1 MTHAWSQ
8 RAYACARW
16 IGSLGIWT
24 LEMTILG
31 QLGPTWGQ
39 LGLTWTLGLTWSF
52 GYDHLGST
60 RANLGPTWVNL
71 DPWANLDQTLE
82 MSPAPWSAITML
94 ITCYSHAPWSAITY
108 HAHYLLLSCSV
119 VCDYRACWITAAN
132 RSHHWS
138 WGGCNLPLPW
148 EMHDCKEYCTLHV
161 WITYTGKCS
170 TLVFPF
176 PLCVIIMQ
184 LMWFELGWVELS

>member
-1 MTHAWSQ
+1 
-8 RAYACARW
+8 
-16 IGSLGIWT
+16 
-24 LEMTILG
+24 MTILG

-108 HAHYLLLSCSV
+108 HAHYLLYSHAPWS
-119 VCDYRACWITAAN
+119 AITVLAESLPPIDRIIGHGAAAT
-132 RSHHWS
+132 
-138 WGGCNLPLPW
+138 CPCP
-148 EMHDCKEYCTLHV
+148 EKCTIV
-161 WITYTGKCS
+161 KN
-170 TLVFPF
+170 VA
-176 PLCVIIMQ
+176 LCMC
-184 LMWFELGWVELS
+184 G